1 MVWGSGLTEEM
12 VALLKGPSVCL
23 HPSTS
28 NKFEAERAGVSGAVA
43 PGVSERKPGKS
54 KGVEVWLSGRG

>member
-28 NKFEAERAGVSGAVA
+28 KFWAERADVFGAVA
-43 PGVSERKPGKS
+43 MEASERKPGKS
-54 KGVEVWLSGRG
+54 KGVEVLLSGRE